1 MAFFNSRKRQAS
13 PPVAL
18 VEEIPPTP
26 ELPPA
31 QPSQFSSAPLGASLR
46 LVSTAEP
53 GLRLASVAPA
63 APAGEEP
70 RVDELRGLP
79 LGTILFRQ
87 GLVQQEDLEGA
98 LVSGMESG
106 ERLGE
111 ILIRRGLVSL
121 DDIGRGLA
129 AQQGLSFLQPDE
141 VEVDGETVAL
151 LSAGE
156 ACELGAVPVRPEGE
170 TVLVV
175 TADPS
180 AAQREALE
188 ARLRRPVTQAVVSK
202 KVFDGLL
209 DDVERPVLP
218 ADEHDPAWAEPA
230 EAAIEHHD
238 HIEEEPVDQT
248 WNDAHVE
255 EAAPESWAAPTTA
268 QEMWGEL
275 APEIVHEPQREP
287 EPEFAAEV
295 AVPTVVEAEGTPAWE
310 QHEEPAWTLEEHGPV
325 HEEAAWTPTPQ
336 AEWTPEEHHIPFEP
350 AEVEHAEVQHA
361 EVEHAE
367 VSELDAQHDASV
379 GRIGDLL
386 ARIEEGA
393 STFNALRAQIGG
405 LTESLRSAEETVS
418 VRERRL
424 EELTGAH
431 EAGERR
437 IEELLGQLHEREE
450 ELISVGGKLDDLS
463 GRLVSAE
470 QRLDDREQ
478 RLEEL
483 FRQVERRDN
492 ALSDFETKLNGIAA
506 RFAEHVA

>member
-53 GLRLASVAPA
+53 GP
-63 APAGEEP
+63 
-70 RVDELRGLP
+70 
-79 LGTILFRQ
+79 
-87 GLVQQEDLEGA
+87 
-98 LVSGMESG
+98 
-106 ERLGE
+106 
-111 ILIRRGLVSL
+111 
-121 DDIGRGLA
+121 
-129 AQQGLSFLQPDE
+129 
-141 VEVDGETVAL
+141 L

-361 EVEHAE
+361 EVE
-367 VSELDAQHDASV
+367 
-379 GRIGDLL
+379 
-386 ARIEEGA
+386 
-393 STFNALRAQIGG
+393 
-405 LTESLRSAEETVS
+405 
-418 VRERRL
+418 
-424 EELTGAH
+424 
-431 EAGERR
+431 
-437 IEELLGQLHEREE
+437 
-450 ELISVGGKLDDLS
+450 
-463 GRLVSAE
+463 
-470 QRLDDREQ
+470 
-478 RLEEL
+478 
-483 FRQVERRDN
+483 
-492 ALSDFETKLNGIAA
+492 
-506 RFAEHVA
+506 

>member
-46 LVSTAEP
+46 LVSTAES
-53 GLRLASVAPA
+53 GLRLASAAPA
-63 APAGEEP
+63 APGGEEP

-156 ACELGAVPVRPEGE
+156 ACELGAVPVRAEGE

-209 DDVERPVLP
+209 DDVERPGRP
-218 ADEHDPAWAEPA
+218 ADEGDPA
-230 EAAIEHHD
+230 IEHD
-238 HIEEEPVDQT
+238 HIEEEPVDQIC
-248 WNDAHVE
+248 NDPHVE
-255 EAAPESWAAPTTA
+255 EAAPAAWAAPTTA

-275 APEIVHEPQREP
+275 APEVVHEQP
-287 EPEFAAEV
+287 AVEV
-295 AVPTVVEAEGTPAWE
+295 PGEVEGAVDSAPAW
-310 QHEEPAWTLEEHGPV
+310 QHY
-325 HEEAAWTPTPQ
+325 EEAAWTPEAHQPVPEDAVWTAEPQAEWSGEPQ
-336 AEWTPEEHHIPFEP
+336 AEWTAEPQAERTPEEHHAPF
-350 AEVEHAEVQHA
+350 EHAEVEHA

-386 ARIEEGA
+386 ARIDDGA

-405 LTESLRSAEETVS
+405 LTESLRSTEETIS
-418 VRERRL
+418 DRERRL

-437 IEELLGQLHEREE
+437 IEELL
-450 ELISVGGKLDDLS
+450 
-463 GRLVSAE
+463 
-470 QRLDDREQ
+470 
-478 RLEEL
+478 
-483 FRQVERRDN
+483 
-492 ALSDFETKLNGIAA
+492 
-506 RFAEHVA
+506 

>member
-1 MAFFNSRKRQAS
+1 MRQRSRSRPWSRPRPRA
-13 PPVAL
+13 
-18 VEEIPPTP
+18 
-26 ELPPA
+26 LPPGSSTRSLPGHPKSTR
-31 QPSQFSSAPLGASLR
+31 PSTRKL
-46 LVSTAEP
+46 P
-53 GLRLASVAPA
+53 G
-63 APAGEEP
+63 
-70 RVDELRGLP
+70 
-79 LGTILFRQ
+79 
-87 GLVQQEDLEGA
+87 
-98 LVSGMESG
+98 
-106 ERLGE
+106 
-111 ILIRRGLVSL
+111 
-121 DDIGRGLA
+121 
-129 AQQGLSFLQPDE
+129 
-141 VEVDGETVAL
+141 
-151 LSAGE
+151 
-156 ACELGAVPVRPEGE
+156 RP
-170 TVLVV
+170 
-175 TADPS
+175 S
-180 AAQREALE
+180 
-188 ARLRRPVTQAVVSK
+188 RRPS
-202 KVFDGLL
+202 G
-209 DDVERPVLP
+209 RPRS
-218 ADEHDPAWAEPA
+218 
-230 EAAIEHHD
+230 I
-238 HIEEEPVDQT
+238 
-248 WNDAHVE
+248 
-255 EAAPESWAAPTTA
+255 S
-268 QEMWGEL
+268 
-275 APEIVHEPQREP
+275 
-287 EPEFAAEV
+287 
-295 AVPTVVEAEGTPAWE
+295 
-310 QHEEPAWTLEEHGPV
+310 
-325 HEEAAWTPTPQ
+325 
-336 AEWTPEEHHIPFEP
+336 IPFEP
-350 AEVEHAEVQHA
+350 A

>member
-13 PPVAL
+13 SPVAL

-31 QPSQFSSAPLGASLR
+31 QSSQFSSAPLGASLR

-53 GLRLASVAPA
+53 GLRLASAAPA
-63 APAGEEP
+63 APGGEEP

-209 DDVERPVLP
+209 DDVEQPGRP
-218 ADEHDPAWAEPA
+218 ADEHEPAWAEPA

-255 EAAPESWAAPTTA
+255 EAAPEAWAAPTTA

-275 APEIVHEPQREP
+275 APEVVHEPQP
-287 EPEFAAEV
+287 EPEFSAEV
-295 AVPTVVEAEGTPAWE
+295 EVPTVVEAAAESAPAWE
-310 QHEEPAWTLEEHGPV
+310 QHEEPAWTPEEHAPV
-325 HEEAAWTPTPQ
+325 HEEAAWTPKPQ
-336 AEWTPEEHHIPFEP
+336 AEWTPEEHHIPFE
-350 AEVEHAEVQHA
+350 AA

-424 EELTGAH
+424 QELTGAH